1 MALSR
6 KERERLAREAE
17 IIAAAEKLFIA
28 KGFDNTTMDEIAKAA
43 EFTKRTVYL
52 YFTSK
57 ENLFYGVL
65 INGLKQLFSYIDEAI
80 ASGKTGFDKIQGIRG
95 ALNRFVKESPD
106 IYRLMNYTQYIK
118 STSETIPNHQELMK
132 LNSRLFSQFYQVFD
146 AGIADG
152 SIRSDFK
159 MPLGVFSLF
168 FMTTGFMGRI
178 SEAGSVYAERFDINM
193 DELIQYTFD
202 MMDDFIKAAQFNAK
216 KS

>member
-1 MALSR
+1 MSLSR

-17 IIAAAEKLFIA
+17 IIAAAERLFIA

-43 EFTKRTVYL
+43 EFTKRTVYQ

-65 INGLKQLFSYIDEAI
+65 INGLKQLFFYIDEAI
-80 ASGKTGFDKIQGIRG
+80 ASGKTGFEKIQGIRG
-95 ALNRFVKESPD
+95 ALSRFVKESPD

-118 STSETIPNHQELMK
+118 SAPETIPNHQELMK

-152 SIRSDFK
+152 SIRPDFK

-168 FMTTGFMGRI
+168 FMITGFIGRI
-178 SEAGSVYAERFDINM
+178 SEAGSIYAARFDINM

-202 MMDDFIKAAQFNAK
+202 MMDDFIKTAQFNAK
-216 KS
+216 KP